1 MATPAANIPANLFPA
16 YHQQFFVDK
25 KPLPDRTHFINNV
38 HSIPVMHN
46 RNNYFGTQFLSN
58 NQDAFMSE
66 NDQTIRPHT
75 KLFVK
80 YFQKFDK
87 EYNQNIDN
95 LKKYSAEWVRK
106 KFVSSLSYLLT
117 LDPDALSIE
126 ISEDATLFY
135 TIKKNNF
142 TFYIDQYIDSED
154 NVDEEFV
161 LTIFNRNQMG
171 VTKSGN
177 ILSILQSIRFTANC

>member
-16 YHQQFFVDK
+16 FHKQFFVDK
-25 KPLPDRTHFINNV
+25 RPLPDRNNSIN
-38 HSIPVMHN
+38 SIYGFPVMQN
-46 RNNYFGTQFLSN
+46 TNDYFGTQSLANSE
-58 NQDAFMSE
+58 DAFISE

-87 EYNQNIDN
+87 EYNQNVDS

-106 KFVSSLSYLLT
+106 KFVSSLSYFLT
-117 LDPDALSIE
+117 LNPDALSIE

-161 LTIFNRNQMG
+161 LTTFNKNEMG
-171 VTKSGN
+171 ITKSGN
-177 ILSILQSIRFTANC
+177 ILSILHSIRFTANC